1 MKKNILVI
9 ILLVSLIGSIG
20 WYVGNYFAWFN
31 NTPVPLNQSAHDFT
45 IEEVASGLFVP
56 WSIVFTNT
64 ERMLVTERSGSIR
77 VIEHN
82 ILLPA
87 PLHTFTEVSTTS
99 EEGLM
104 GMALDPQYDTNKYI
118 YVCLAYDTGNGL
130 ADKVV
135 RLTDQGTS
143 LADPIIILDNIPAA
157 KYHAGCRIQFGP
169 DAKLYI
175 TTGDATS
182 KDIAQDLASLG
193 GKILRINA
201 DGSIPEDNPFPNSVV
216 YSYGHRNPQ
225 GITWHPVS
233 NVLISTE
240 HGPSLNDG
248 PAGGDEI
255 NRIEAGKNYGWPLVS
270 HDDTKPGL
278 TTALMQ
284 FTPAVAPGS
293 ALIYS
298 GEKFPDWYGN
308 LFFGA
313 LKGEGII
320 RVVFNDE
327 SATAIESYDRLNIQ
341 VGRIREVAQ
350 GPDGYMYFATSNQ
363 DGRGELQPGD
373 DKIYRIVPSK

>member
-1 MKKNILVI
+1 MKNKLLLVI
-9 ILLVSLIGSIG
+9 IIIGIIAGTVWYLSS
-20 WYVGNYFAWFN
+20 YVGLFN
-31 NTPVPLNQSAHDFT
+31 GVEIPLNQSAPRFST
-45 IEEVASGLFVP
+45 EVVAENLFVP
-56 WSIVFTNT
+56 WSIVFTSP
-64 ERMLVTERSGSIR
+64 ERMLVTERNGTIR

-82 ILLPA
+82 ILLPT

-104 GMALDPQYDTNKYI
+104 GMALDPQYDTNKYV

-143 LADPIIILDNIPAA
+143 LTDPIIILDAIPAA

-169 DAKLYI
+169 DEKLYI
-175 TTGDATS
+175 TTGDATN
-182 KDIAQDLASLG
+182 KDQAQDLSTLG
-193 GKILRINA
+193 GKILRINY
-201 DGSIPEDNPFPNSVV
+201 DGTIPADNPFLNSPV

-255 NRIEAGKNYGWPLVS
+255 NRIEPGNNYGWPLVS
-270 HDDTKPGL
+270 HDDNQSGL
-278 TTALMQ
+278 TAPLLQ

-293 ALIYS
+293 ALLYS
-298 GEKFPDWYGN
+298 GEVFPEWNGN
-308 LFFGA
+308 LLFGA

-320 RVVFNDE
+320 RVVFKDE
-327 SATAIESYDRLNIQ
+327 SVTAIQSYDQLNIQ
-341 VGRIREVAQ
+341 VGRIREVVQ
-350 GPDGYMYFATSNQ
+350 GPDGYIYFSTSNQ
-363 DGRGELQPGD
+363 DGRGELRQGD
-373 DKIYRIVPSK
+373 DKIYRIVPAQ